1 MTATQAYPRAAPR
14 SAPSTAAST
23 KFRSDR
29 RNTSFVAQ
37 PESRLLS
44 ALCARLPAWI
54 TPDHL
59 TLAGLAGAAL
69 AGLGFAL
76 MIVNV
81 GFAWLAAFGL
91 TLNWF
96 GDSLDGNL
104 ARARGIERPLYGFF
118 VDHIVDA
125 LSTFLVMFGLS
136 FSGLVDARV
145 GLIALAAHNLVFNY
159 VFINQAVSN
168 VLVLSFSRFGPTEM
182 RMLLILASAVFAVT
196 AAFAAAALGFV
207 QIVLNVAFVLVAC
220 ASFVTFVSNALG
232 TAAMLRADEAARQTR
247 T

>member
-1 MTATQAYPRAAPR
+1 MTATETYPRAAPR
-14 SAPSTAAST
+14 AAPTAST
-23 KFRSDR
+23 SAKFRSDR
-29 RNTSFVAQ
+29 RNTSFVAL

-44 ALCARLPAWI
+44 AICARLPTWVA
-54 TPDHL
+54 PDHL

-69 AGLGFAL
+69 AGIGFAL
-76 MIVNV
+76 MIVDV
-81 GFAWLAAFGL
+81 RFAWLAAFGL

-104 ARARGIERPLYGFF
+104 ARARRIERPLYGFF

-125 LSTFLVMFGLS
+125 LSTFLVMVGLS
-136 FSGLVDARV
+136 FSGMVDARV

-196 AAFAAAALGFV
+196 AAFAAPELGFV
-207 QIVLNVAFVLVAC
+207 QIVLNVAFALVAC
-220 ASFVTFVSNALG
+220 ASFATFVVNALG
-232 TAAMLRADEAARQTR
+232 TAAKLRADEAARQTR
-247 T
+247 A